1 MILAT
6 GVDLI
11 EISRI
16 QSTLERYG
24 DRFLERVYTAKEI
37 ALTRQKPAELA
48 VRFAA
53 KEAASKA
60 LGTGIGLVSWRD
72 LEITNDPLGKP
83 ILNLTD
89 RARERAVSL
98 GLTGWSVSL
107 SHSRGMAVAVVVGY
121 GAG

>member
-1 MILAT
+1 M
-6 GVDLI
+6 I